1 MLRKIVGVLSVLVI
15 GGAIVLFFALERV
28 NTEHLDMDAAARVH
42 APGLFVE
49 LSDGVTHYDEAGPAS
64 RQTVILI
71 HGFSVPYYIWD
82 TTYVALVEGEVGDR
96 VGAQLRA
103 GVDLDDGRAVVD
115 RFTVNDVTTGRALV
129 AHAEVILSRLAEA
142 QAGAVRAVY
151 LEGVTYADLA
161 AREGFLLA
169 GLSRTNAP
177 LAVILTILV
186 IYLLLG
192 CMLEGLSMIMLTV
205 PIFYPVVAAQ
215 GFDLIWFGI
224 FVVILVE
231 ISLITPPVGLNV
243 FVLNS
248 TFRDIGLPTIFR
260 GVLPFVTVDI
270 LRLILLIVFP
280 ALVLFLPESMN

>member
-103 GVDLDDGRAVVD
+103 GVDLDDEAAYQQWCDELTRMPTRWIEAAVVHYCD
-115 RFTVNDVTTGRALV
+115 LNG
-129 AHAEVILSRLAEA
+129 
-142 QAGAVRAVY
+142 
-151 LEGVTYADLA
+151 LELKP
-161 AREGFLLA
+161 RK
-169 GLSRTNAP
+169 
-177 LAVILTILV
+177 
-186 IYLLLG
+186 
-192 CMLEGLSMIMLTV
+192 
-205 PIFYPVVAAQ
+205 
-215 GFDLIWFGI
+215 
-224 FVVILVE
+224 
-231 ISLITPPVGLNV
+231 
-243 FVLNS
+243 
-248 TFRDIGLPTIFR
+248 
-260 GVLPFVTVDI
+260 
-270 LRLILLIVFP
+270 
-280 ALVLFLPESMN
+280 